1 MIPKIDLPIYEI
13 KLPFTK
19 KVVKYRPFVVKEEKL
34 LLIAAQGKDTKES
47 TKTILQV
54 VNNCVLEI
62 EGGKTKVEDL
72 PAFEIDYLFL
82 NMRAKSI
89 GSIIKQ
95 ELVCNNLID
104 GGTKCGMV
112 LDVPIDVAEVTFTA
126 EPSFKSVKLDNN
138 LQISLKYP
146 KFRIYDMEKEGIEYD
161 ILIDCVDYLFN
172 DKEVYNIKDE
182 PREKMIEL
190 FENLTKETFLK
201 LQEYYDSLP
210 YMYIEKDIKCT
221 KCGFIHKMRL
231 EDPLDFF

>member
-95 ELVCNNLID
+95 ELVSH
-104 GGTKCGMV
+104 
-112 LDVPIDVAEVTFTA
+112 F
-126 EPSFKSVKLDNN
+126 
-138 LQISLKYP
+138 
-146 KFRIYDMEKEGIEYD
+146 
-161 ILIDCVDYLFN
+161 
-172 DKEVYNIKDE
+172 
-182 PREKMIEL
+182 
-190 FENLTKETFLK
+190 
-201 LQEYYDSLP
+201 
-210 YMYIEKDIKCT
+210 
-221 KCGFIHKMRL
+221 
-231 EDPLDFF
+231 